1 MFELSVQRQFR
12 ASHALMIGGE
22 RENHHQH
29 DWKITLVV
37 AGASLDED
45 GLLCDF
51 HDLEAKL
58 DEVIE
63 PFQGADLNQTPPFE
77 RINPT
82 AEAVAKYIAESVSGR
97 LGEKVQ
103 VDRVSV
109 IEAPGC
115 EATYFMPSDQR

>member
-1 MFELSVQRQFR
+1 MFELSVHRQIR

-22 RENHHQH
+22 REKHHQH
-29 DWKITLVV
+29 DWEITLVV
-37 AGASLDED
+37 AGASLDKD

-51 HDLEAKL
+51 HDLEAAL
-58 DEVIE
+58 DEVIK
-63 PFQGADLNQTPPFE
+63 PLQDADLNQTPPFD

-97 LGEKVQ
+97 LGDKVH

-109 IEAPGC
+109 TEAPGC
-115 EATYFMPSDQR
+115 QATYFLSSPHR